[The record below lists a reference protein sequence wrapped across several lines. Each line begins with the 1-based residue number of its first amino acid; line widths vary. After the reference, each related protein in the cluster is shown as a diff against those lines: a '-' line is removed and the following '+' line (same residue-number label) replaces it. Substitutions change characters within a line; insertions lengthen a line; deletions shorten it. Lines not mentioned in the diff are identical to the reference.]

1 MDRIMQWIKQYRYVV
16 LILLIGMVLML
27 LPEGNKE
34 EAQLPDQV
42 TAPAESSTEERLSQI
57 LRRVEGAGNVEVL
70 LTIASGE
77 KILYECDED
86 LSTGE
91 NGGTERR
98 EVVVVTDEGRNEH
111 GLVQQVNPPTY
122 QGAVIVCQGA
132 DSPAVRLAIVE
143 AVCDATGLTAD
154 KITVLK
160 MK

>member
-1 MDRIMQWIKQYRYVV
+1 MDRMMQWIKQYRYVV
-16 LILLIGMVLML
+16 LVLLIGIGLML
-27 LPEGNKE
+27 LPESKKE
-34 EAQLPDQV
+34 EIQPSEPERAS
-42 TAPAESSTEERLSQI
+42 AEASTEERLSQI
-57 LRRVEGAGNVEVL
+57 LSRVEGAGCVEVM
-70 LTIASGE
+70 LTIAEGE
-77 KILYECDED
+77 KTLYECDED
-86 LSTGE
+86 LSTGD

-98 EVVVVTDEGRNEH
+98 EVVVVTDESRNEQ